1 MSITMKNPVRG
12 LALAALVVLGAAAP
26 ATASDHPYE
35 TDALRVPELKTGG
48 SCLIRGATIHTAIG
62 EPFVGDVLVVD
73 GKIKAVG
80 EVTDIP
86 EGLVEVDASGMHL
99 APGVV
104 DCHSH
109 MAIERGINEGTV
121 SISADVDIS
130 DSVDAD
136 DITIYRALA
145 GGCTTARLL
154 HGSANAIGGKHEV
167 IKLKWGRHADEL
179 VFPGAPEGIKFAL
192 GENVKRSN
200 WGSGNSSR
208 FPASRM
214 GVATLYQRAFT
225 RAREYEAEWKAYDAA
240 VAAGEDPMPPRRDL
254 RLDTL
259 VGILNREIAVHCHC
273 YRADGILMI
282 TRVAQQFGFELGT
295 LQHVLEGY
303 KVAKEMADAGVG
315 GSTFGDWWA
324 YKMEAY
330 DAVPQNAALMDKAG
344 VLTSVNSDSDEMVR
358 RMYGEAAK
366 SVRYAGMDRVRAL
379 ALVTLNAA
387 KQLGI
392 DARVGSIEAGK
403 DADLVLL
410 NGDPLSS
417 LARVE
422 WTMVDGEVEF
432 QRRDTFGFDAEPL
445 SPGAVKAMPQ
455 PLEADVQSPA
465 PILAL
470 VGGTVHTVSGEV
482 IEGGTVLMQAGK
494 ILQVGDDVA
503 IPVSTR
509 TILTNGKHVWPGMI
523 ALNTDLG
530 LHEVGSVRATNDSR
544 EIGGNQ
550 PDVGVLRAINA
561 ESAHIGV
568 TFYNGITRAQVAP
581 ASGGPLRGQSCVIDL
596 DGNTWEELAFVEGD
610 MQHLRFP
617 TVSNTA
623 RKKEMPESLD
633 AVRELLDDA
642 REYGELVDLAAA
654 DESVAAPAFDPR
666 LAALVPVVRKEQRV
680 ALHANNAQTILFALK
695 FAKEEDLDVV
705 LYGVTEGWKVAD
717 AIADAGVPVVVG
729 PVLSI
734 PSSRFD
740 PYDARFANA
749 AALHRAGALVAIQ
762 AADSDNTRNLPFHA
776 AMAASFGLPEEE
788 AVRAVTLNPA
798 RILGIDDRVGSLEP
812 GKVADVIVTSGPLL
826 EITSEV
832 EYVFIG
838 GRQVELKNRQTE
850 LYAKY
855 QRRLRLLEAAD
866 RR

>member
-1 MSITMKNPVRG
+1 MSTTMMNSLRNLLLV
-12 LALAALVVLGAAAP
+12 ALCAGAAS
-26 ATASDHPYE
+26 ASDHPYE

-48 SCLIRGATIHTAIG
+48 SCLIRGATIHTAVG

-80 EVTDIP
+80 EVSDIP
-86 EGLVEVDASGMHL
+86 EGLVEVDAAGMHL

-167 IKLKWGRHADEL
+167 IKLKWGRTAEEL

-200 WGSGNSSR
+200 WGSGNSTR

-214 GVATLYQRAFT
+214 GTATLYQRAFA
-225 RAREYEAEWKAYDAA
+225 RAREYEAEWKAYEAA
-240 VAAGEDPMPPRRDL
+240 VTAGEDPMPPRRDL

-282 TRVAQQFGFELGT
+282 TRVAQQYGFELAT

-410 NGDPLSS
+410 TGDPLSS
-417 LARVE
+417 LARVA

-445 SPGAVKAMPQ
+445 TPSASRALPQ
-455 PLEADVQSPA
+455 ALEADVQSPA
-465 PILAL
+465 PIIAI
-470 VGGTVHTVSGEV
+470 VGGTVHTVSGDA
-482 IEGGTVLMQAGK
+482 IEDGTVLMQAGK
-494 ILQVGDDVA
+494 ILEVGDDVA
-503 IPVSTR
+503 IPVGTR
-509 TILTNGKHVWPGMI
+509 TILATGKHVWPGMI

-581 ASGGPLRGQSCVIDL
+581 QGGGPLRGQSGIIDL
-596 DGNTWEELAFVEGD
+596 DGNTWEELAFVEDD
-610 MQHLRFP
+610 MQHMRFP

-623 RKKEMPESLD
+623 KKKEMPESLD
-633 AVRELLDDA
+633 AIREMLDDA
-642 REYGELVDLAAA
+642 RQYGDLVDLAAG
-654 DESVAAPAFDPR
+654 DEAVAAPTLDPR
-666 LAALVPVVRKEQRV
+666 LAALVPVVRKEQRL
-680 ALHANNAQTILFALK
+680 AIHADNAQTILFALK
-695 FAKEEDLDVV
+695 FAEEEDLDVV
-705 LYGVTEGWKVAD
+705 LYGASEGWKVAD
-717 AIADAGVPVVVG
+717 AIAEADVPVVVG

-749 AALHRAGALVAIQ
+749 AALRRAGALVAIQ

-776 AMAASFGLPEEE
+776 AMAAAFGLPEAE
-788 AVRAVTLNPA
+788 AVRAVTLYPA
-798 RILGIDDRVGSLEP
+798 RILGIEDRVGSLEP
-812 GKVADVIVTSGPLL
+812 GKIADVIVTEGHLL
-826 EITSEV
+826 EIASGV

-855 QRRLRLLEAAD
+855 QRRLRLMEAAD

>member
-1 MSITMKNPVRG
+1 MSTYKMNPVRT
-12 LALAALVVLGAAAP
+12 LALVAFAALGAAAP
-26 ATASDHPYE
+26 ASASDHPYE

-80 EVTDIP
+80 EVADIP

-167 IKLKWGRHADEL
+167 IKLKWGRTADEL

-214 GVATLYQRAFT
+214 GTATLYQRAFS
-225 RAREYEAEWKAYDAA
+225 RAREYEAEWKAYEAA

-259 VGILNREIAVHCHC
+259 VGILNREVAVHCHC

-282 TRVAQQFGFELGT
+282 TRVAQQYGFELAT
-295 LQHVLEGY
+295 LQHVLEGF

-330 DAVPQNAALMDKAG
+330 DAIPQNAALMDKAG

-410 NGDPLSS
+410 TGDPLSS

-445 SPGAVKAMPQ
+445 SPAAAQAMPQ
-455 PLEADVQSPA
+455 PLEADTQSPA
-465 PILAL
+465 PIIAL
-470 VGGTVHTVSGEV
+470 VGGTVHTVSGGV
-482 IEGGTVLMQAGK
+482 IEKGTVLMQAGK

-503 IPVSTR
+503 IPVGTR

-530 LHEVGSVRATNDSR
+530 LHEVGAVRATNDSR

-581 ASGGPLRGQSCVIDL
+581 ASSGPLRGKSSVIDL
-596 DGNTWEELAFVEGD
+596 DGDTWEELAFVEGD
-610 MQHLRFP
+610 MQHMRFP
-617 TVSNTA
+617 AVSNTA
-623 RKKEMPESLD
+623 KKKEMPKL
-633 AVRELLDDA
+633 
-642 REYGELVDLAAA
+642 
-654 DESVAAPAFDPR
+654 DPR
-666 LAALVPVVRKEQRV
+666 LAALVPVVRKEQRL

-695 FAKEEDLDVV
+695 FAQEEDLDVV
-705 LYGVTEGWKVAD
+705 LFGVTEGWKVAE
-717 AIADAGVPVVVG
+717 AIAEAGVPCVVG

-749 AALHRAGALVAIQ
+749 AALRRAGALVAIQ

-776 AMAASFGLPEEE
+776 AMAAAFGLPEEE
-788 AVRAVTLNPA
+788 AVRAVTLYPA

-812 GKVADVIVTSGPLL
+812 GKIADVIVTDGPLL
-826 EITSEV
+826 EITSGV

>member
-1 MSITMKNPVRG
+1 MSTTMMNSLRNLVFVSIF
-12 LALAALVVLGAAAP
+12 ASAAS
-26 ATASDHPYE
+26 ASDHPYE

-48 SCLIRGATIHTAIG
+48 SCLIRGATIHNAIG

-80 EVTDIP
+80 EVSDIP
-86 EGLVEVDASGMHL
+86 EGLVEVDAAGMHL

-130 DSVDAD
+130 DSVDPD

-167 IKLKWGRHADEL
+167 IKLKWGRTAEEL

-200 WGSGNSSR
+200 WGSGNSTR

-214 GVATLYQRAFT
+214 GTATLYQRAFS
-225 RAREYEAEWKAYDAA
+225 RAREYEAEWSAYEAA

-282 TRVAQQFGFELGT
+282 TRVAQQYGFELAT

-410 NGDPLSS
+410 TGDPLSS
-417 LARVE
+417 LARVA

-445 SPGAVKAMPQ
+445 TPAASRALPQ

-465 PILAL
+465 PIVAI
-470 VGGTVHTVSGEV
+470 VGGTVHTVSGGV
-482 IEGGTVLMQAGK
+482 IEDGTVLMQAGK
-494 ILQVGDDVA
+494 ILQVGDEVA
-503 IPVSTR
+503 IPVGTR
-509 TILTNGKHVWPGMI
+509 TILATGKHVWPGMI

-530 LHEVGSVRATNDSR
+530 LHEVGSVRATNDAR

-581 ASGGPLRGQSCVIDL
+581 QGGGPLRGQSGIIDL

-610 MQHLRFP
+610 MQHMRFP

-623 RKKEMPESLD
+623 KKKEMPESLD
-633 AVRELLDDA
+633 SIREMFEDA
-642 REYGELVDLAAA
+642 RKYGELVDLADG
-654 DESVAAPAFDPR
+654 DEGVAPPTLDPR
-666 LAALVPVVRKEQRV
+666 LAALVPVVRKEQRL
-680 ALHANNAQTILFALK
+680 ALHAENAQTLLYALK
-695 FAKEEDLDVV
+695 FAEEEDLDIV
-705 LYGVTEGWKVAD
+705 LYGASEGWKVAD
-717 AIADAGVPVVVG
+717 AIAAAGVPVVVG

-749 AALHRAGALVAIQ
+749 AALSRAGALVAIQ

-776 AMAASFGLPEEE
+776 AMAAAFGLPEEE
-788 AVRAVTLNPA
+788 AVRAVTLYPA
-798 RILGIDDRVGSLEP
+798 RILGIEDRVGSLEP
-812 GKVADVIVTSGPLL
+812 GKVADVIVTEGHLL
-826 EITSEV
+826 EITSSV
-832 EYVFIG
+832 DYVFIG

-855 QRRLRLLEAAD
+855 QRRLRLMEAAD

>member
-1 MSITMKNPVRG
+1 MSLTIMNTFRNLLCV
-12 LALAALVVLGAAAP
+12 ALCAGAVL
-26 ATASDHPYE
+26 ASDHPYE

-48 SCLIRGATIHTAIG
+48 SCLIRGATIHTAVG

-80 EVTDIP
+80 EVSDIP

-130 DSVDAD
+130 DSIDAD

-167 IKLKWGRHADEL
+167 IKLKWGRTAEEL

-200 WGSGNSSR
+200 GRSGNSTR

-214 GVATLYQRAFT
+214 GTATLYQRAFS
-225 RAREYEAEWKAYDAA
+225 RAREYEAEWKAYEAA
-240 VAAGEDPMPPRRDL
+240 VEAGEDPMPPRRDL

-282 TRVAQQFGFELGT
+282 TRVAQQYGFKLAT

-417 LARVE
+417 LARVA

-445 SPGAVKAMPQ
+445 TPAASQAPPQ
-455 PLEADVQSPA
+455 PLEADTQSPA
-465 PILAL
+465 LILAI
-470 VGGTVHTVSGEV
+470 VGGTVHTVSGGV
-482 IEGGTVLMQAGK
+482 IENGTVLMQAGK
-494 ILQVGDDVA
+494 ILQVGEEVA
-503 IPVSTR
+503 IPVGTR
-509 TILTNGKHVWPGMI
+509 TILATGKHVWPGMI
-523 ALNTDLG
+523 AMNTELG
-530 LHEVGSVRATNDSR
+530 LHEVGSVRATNDAR

-568 TFYNGITRAQVAP
+568 TFFNGITRAQVAP
-581 ASGGPLRGQSCVIDL
+581 QGGGPLRGQSGIIDL

-610 MQHLRFP
+610 MQHMRFP
-617 TVSNTA
+617 RVSNTA
-623 RKKEMPESLD
+623 KKKEMPESLD
-633 AVRELLDDA
+633 SIREMFDDA
-642 REYGELVDLAAA
+642 REYGDLVDLAAS
-654 DESVAAPAFDPR
+654 DESVAPPSLDPR
-666 LAALVPVVRKEQRV
+666 LAALVPVVRKEQRL
-680 ALHANNAQTILFALK
+680 ALHADNAQTILYALK

-705 LYGVTEGWKVAD
+705 LFGAAEGWKVAD
-717 AIADAGVPVVVG
+717 AIGEAGVPVVVG
-729 PVLSI
+729 PTLAI

-740 PYDARFANA
+740 PYDASFANA
-749 AALHRAGALVAIQ
+749 AVLRRAGALVAIQ

-776 AMAASFGLPEEE
+776 AMAAAFGLPEEE
-788 AVRAVTLNPA
+788 AVRAVTLYPA
-798 RILGIDDRVGSLEP
+798 QILGIDDRVGSLEP
-812 GKVADVIVTSGPLL
+812 GKIADVIVTEGHLL
-826 EITSEV
+826 EITSGV
-832 EYVFIG
+832 DYVFIG